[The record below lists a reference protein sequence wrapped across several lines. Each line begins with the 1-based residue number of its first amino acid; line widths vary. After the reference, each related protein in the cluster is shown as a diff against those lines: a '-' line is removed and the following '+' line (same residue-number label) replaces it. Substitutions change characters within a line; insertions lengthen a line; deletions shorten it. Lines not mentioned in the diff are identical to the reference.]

1 MSEIKLLPCPF
12 CGGKIKL
19 DEDDFYMFCCD
30 TCGAGITFAHEL
42 EDGAAEDCTKEE
54 SIERYNTRKP
64 MDRIVEQLEEQQ
76 NINRRINHD
85 DIINIGLD
93 QAIMIVKSGAKQCG
107 VYTKLRSVRK
117 GNCI

>member
-1 MSEIKLLPCPF
+1 MSEIKLLPRPF

-64 MDRIVEQLEEQQ
+64 MDRIVEQLERE
-76 NINRRINHD
+76 RRIAFLTLANAP
-85 DIINIGLD
+85 DIPDMAYEKVSQYLD
-93 QAIMIVKSGAKQCG
+93 KAIEIVQKGGAE
-107 VYTKLRSVRK
+107 
-117 GNCI
+117 